1 MFNNKQG
8 SCMQCTQWQSRWK
21 GLMVWWMKRTIKL
34 STMSGS
40 LQSTV
45 HSLRTIAVQCSLWF
59 TWTPYIQCASNGIL
73 QVLKLLR
80 SSSLLGMILNTKPK
94 AYTASTIL
102 FLHFRITCCVF
113 YTVESLIHFNKP
125 ARELSHHLLLFH
137 SGSYNDMFRIL
148 NQARPRSCSS
158 LCEG

>member
-1 MFNNKQG
+1 MKKP
-8 SCMQCTQWQSRWK
+8 TELSR
-21 GLMVWWMKRTIKL
+21 
-34 STMSGS
+34 MSGS

-45 HSLRTIAVQCSLWF
+45 HSPRTIAVQCSPRIIC
-59 TWTPYIQCASNGIL
+59 TPYIQCASNGIL

-80 SSSLLGMILNTKPK
+80 SSSLFGMILNTKPK

-113 YTVESLIHFNKP
+113 YTVESLVHFNKP
-125 ARELSHHLLLFH
+125 ARELSRHLLLFR

-158 LCEG
+158 LCKG